1 MELAGI
7 LECRF
12 HLNAFTFPFEVNDIM
27 QHFEIIVQIFDEPND
42 SIRLMKLNVLCFRLS
57 PVLIYDRQFRV
68 QISGLMHPALNI
80 IFPESGLLKNFWIWK
95 KIDLRS
101 GLLCLPDLWKK
112 SVFKFYHRMSLCI
125 AVMIHISAL
134 ADFHIH
140 IGGKGIDYRRSDTM
154 QSSTRLVRIVVKF
167 SSCVQCRKYNAGSR
181 YSLCMHADRNTT
193 SVIFHRTGAICL
205 KGHPYFI
212 TGTCQMLIHGIVDN
226 LINQVVESF
235 GRCTSDIHS
244 RTFPDRFKPLQYR
257 YTACI
262 IS

>member
-1 MELAGI
+1 
-7 LECRF
+7 
-12 HLNAFTFPFEVNDIM
+12 
-27 QHFEIIVQIFDEPND
+27 
-42 SIRLMKLNVLCFRLS
+42 MKLNVLCFRLS

-140 IGGKGIDYRRSDTM
+140 IGGKCIDYRRSDTM

-193 SVIFHRTGAICL
+193 SVIFHRTGTICL

-212 TGTCQMLIHGIVDN
+212 TGTRQMLIYRIIDN
-226 LINQVVESF
+226 LIDQMIESF
-235 GRCTSDIHS
+235 GRGTSDIHS
-244 RTFPDRFKPLQYR
+244 RTFPDCFKSFQYR

>member
-68 QISGLMHPALNI
+68 QISGLMHPALHI

-140 IGGKGIDYRRSDTM
+140 IGGKCIDYRRSDTM